1 MSFFDGILDVVGLGK
16 GGFID
21 EALRGFD
28 DKVLGGDSA
37 RAAMDA
43 AEVQRQAGQEASALL
58 NPFQQLGQS
67 GLDQAGFLTDP
78 NAQFQFLQSNPLF
91 QMGLDNLNTQT
102 QKNAAATGRLS
113 ATDTQQQ
120 FMNNSLLAASPL
132 IQGQQNQISNLLNMG
147 LGVAGNQGNL
157 LTGQAAAQA
166 GGIVGAANARQAG
179 VGNLMQLG
187 GMALAG
193 SGLFA
198 GGAGGAAG
206 AAGAGAAGGGVAG
219 LSDVTLKNNIEK
231 IGTENGFHT
240 YKWDWNELAM
250 DKFGLSG
257 SSSGVIAQEVAKVAP
272 DAVSNTDGFMRV
284 NYEMIGVSHND

>member
-1 MSFFDGILDVVGLGK
+1 MSFFEDIGGAALGFMGLGK
-16 GGFID
+16 GGPVD
-21 EALRGFD
+21 SLLRGID
-28 DKVLGGDSA
+28 DKLLGGDA
-37 RAAMDA
+37 ADAAMNA
-43 AEVQRQAGQEASALL
+43 AEIQRQAGQEASALL

-78 NAQFQFLQSNPLF
+78 NAQFQFLQNNPLF
-91 QMGLDNLNTQT
+91 QMGLNNLNTQT

-179 VGNLMQLG
+179 TQNALGLLG
-187 GMALAG
+187 GLLG
-193 SGLFA
+193 GL
-198 GGAGGAAG
+198 
-206 AAGAGAAGGGVAG
+206 
-219 LSDVTLKNNIEK
+219 T
-231 IGTENGFHT
+231 
-240 YKWDWNELAM
+240 
-250 DKFGLSG
+250 
-257 SSSGVIAQEVAKVAP
+257 P
-272 DAVSNTDGFMRV
+272 
-284 NYEMIGVSHND
+284 